1 MRFEL
6 FIASRYLRAKRRQA
20 FIGIITGISIAGVA
34 AGVASLVVALAIN
47 NGFRQDLQQR
57 LLGST
62 SHVSLQRIADD
73 GIRDWPPL
81 MDRLSK
87 QPHVVAAAPAI
98 FEQVLISR
106 GPRARGAVLK
116 GMIPRYERR
125 VGDLLNSVKQGS
137 AEELEDSGPLSDQNS
152 TESPHVSQQRRDM
165 GHPAEST
172 PESNAAGGGA
182 RSTQAEAES
191 PDSLSGVHAR
201 VAAMPPIVLGKDMAD
216 NLGATVGSTVLVTS
230 PQGELTPFGMVPKYS
245 RFRVVGIFNS
255 GFFDYDSSWAFARLS
270 DAQQLFGLG
279 DLISVIEFKV
289 DDIYRAAEISR
300 DLEDAAGKGFM
311 ATNWMEQNKA
321 LFHALRLERLV
332 TFITIGLIVF
342 VAALNILI
350 SLIMMVMEKTKDIAV
365 LMSMGTRKAQVRN
378 VFIAQGVLIG
388 VIGTAI
394 GLTLGYAISYAGG
407 HYHAISLSPEVYS
420 IDYVPFVP
428 RVMDG
433 VLVALVAV
441 GVSFV
446 ATLYPSWSAARIL
459 PAEALRYE

>member
-6 FIASRYLRAKRRQA
+6 FVASRYLRAKRRQA

-62 SHVSLQRIADD
+62 SHISLQRIADD
-73 GIRDWPPL
+73 GIRDWPAL
-81 MDRLSK
+81 MDGLSK

-116 GMIPRYERR
+116 GMIPKYERR
-125 VGDLLNSVKQGS
+125 VGDLLSTVTEGS
-137 AEELEDSGPLSDQNS
+137 ADALEDGEIRSDS
-152 TESPHVSQQRRDM
+152 VERALT
-165 GHPAEST
+165 PAASDRAA
-172 PESNAAGGGA
+172 NAG
-182 RSTQAEAES
+182 QPS
-191 PDSLSGVHAR
+191 PDSLAAVHQR

-216 NLGATVGSTVLVTS
+216 NLGATVGSVVLVTS

-245 RFRVVGIFNS
+245 RFRVVGIFSS

-279 DLISVIEFKV
+279 DLISVLEFKV
-289 DDIYRAAEISR
+289 DDIYQADQIAHQ
-300 DLEDAAGKGFM
+300 LEEAAGKGFM

-321 LFHALRLERLV
+321 LFRALRLERVV

-350 SLIMMVMEKTKDIAV
+350 SLTMMVMEKTRDIAV
-365 LMSMGTRKAQVRN
+365 LMSMGTRKQQVRN

-388 VIGTAI
+388 LVGTAI
-394 GLTLGYAISYAGG
+394 GLVLGYTLSYAGG
-407 HYHAISLSPEVYS
+407 HYHLISLSPEVYS
-420 IDYVPFVP
+420 IDYVPFAP
-428 RVMDG
+428 RPMDAL
-433 VLVALVAV
+433 LVALVAV

-446 ATLYPSWSAARIL
+446 ATLYPSWSASRIL

>member
-20 FIGIITGISIAGVA
+20 FIGIITGISIIGVA

-62 SHVSLQRIADD
+62 SHISLQRVADD
-73 GIRDWPPL
+73 GIRDWPAI
-81 MDRLSK
+81 MERLSK
-87 QPHVVAAAPAI
+87 QPDIVAAAPAI

-116 GMIPRYERR
+116 GMIPKYERQ
-125 VGDLLNSVKQGS
+125 VGDLLNSVKEGS
-137 AEELEDSGPLSDQNS
+137 AAPLEEAA
-152 TESPHVSQQRRDM
+152 SPS
-165 GHPAEST
+165 
-172 PESNAAGGGA
+172 A
-182 RSTQAEAES
+182 RADEASAPTQAKASASTQADDSA
-191 PDSLSGVHAR
+191 DSLEGVNRR
-201 VAAMPPIVLGKDMAD
+201 VAAMPPIVLGKEMAD
-216 NLGATVGSTVLVTS
+216 NLGAKVGSWVMVTS
-230 PQGELTPFGMVPKYS
+230 PQGELTPFGTVPKYT

-255 GFFDYDSSWAFARLS
+255 GFFDYDSGWAFARLS
-270 DAQQLFGLG
+270 DAQRLFGLG
-279 DLISVIEFKV
+279 DLISVLEFRV
-289 DDIYRAAEISR
+289 DDIYKADAIARH
-300 DLEDAAGKGFM
+300 LEEAAGQGFM

-365 LMSMGTRKAQVRN
+365 MMSMGTRKAQVRN

-388 VIGTAI
+388 VIGTVI
-394 GLTLGYAISYAGG
+394 GLVIGYAISYAGG
-407 HYHAISLSPEVYS
+407 QYHVISLSPEVYS
-420 IDYVPFVP
+420 IDYVPFAP
-428 RVMDG
+428 RVADG
-433 VLVALVAV
+433 AWVAV
-441 GVSFV
+441 FTVLVSFV